1 MTLIQIDTEQV
12 TQTGEEFNRMQN
24 QVGELVNRANGLMT
38 SLESQFF
45 KGGRAGRIFEDW
57 REMMPRLQA
66 AVQSLEMA
74 GALLTKASAD
84 FLEVDSI

>member
-12 TQTGEEFNRMQN
+12 AETGSQFKAMHN

-38 SLESQFF
+38 SLENQFF
-45 KGGRAGRIFEDW
+45 KGGRAGRIFAEW

-66 AVQSLEMA
+66 GVQSLEMA
-74 GALLTKASAD
+74 SALLTKASAD
-84 FLEVDSI
+84 FLEVDSV